1 MKHKKSGILLTVVI
15 ISLSLAFIITVAAVF
30 NNIRNNLSSEV
41 ISSLE
46 EEVGQNISLI
56 RREIDGKFAVLNRL
70 A

>member
-46 EEVGQNISLI
+46 EEVEQNISLI
-56 RREIDGKFAVLNRL
+56 RSEIDDKFVVLNRL